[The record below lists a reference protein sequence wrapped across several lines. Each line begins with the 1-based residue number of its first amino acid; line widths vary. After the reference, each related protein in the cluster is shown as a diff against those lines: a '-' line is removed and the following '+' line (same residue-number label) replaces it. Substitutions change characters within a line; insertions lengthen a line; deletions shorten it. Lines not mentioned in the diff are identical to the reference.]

1 MNKNIR
7 TTKTTS
13 GVSKKKSRT
22 YITGFEFYFCGSFPN
37 GGVIIENIWFYVCW
51 IVLAILS
58 APRISKFSLSL
69 RLSHKFF
76 LSPFILHYQLTRGC
90 LKYFFCKEK
99 KEKGI
104 TYQIFFLPSG

>member
-22 YITGFEFYFCGSFPN
+22 YITGFEFYFCGCLPN
-37 GGVIIENIWFYVCW
+37 SRVIIINIWFYVCW

-69 RLSHKFF
+69 RLSHVFSFSFYSPLSTYPRLFKVFF
-76 LSPFILHYQLTRGC
+76 L
-90 LKYFFCKEK
+90 
-99 KEKGI
+99 
-104 TYQIFFLPSG
+104 